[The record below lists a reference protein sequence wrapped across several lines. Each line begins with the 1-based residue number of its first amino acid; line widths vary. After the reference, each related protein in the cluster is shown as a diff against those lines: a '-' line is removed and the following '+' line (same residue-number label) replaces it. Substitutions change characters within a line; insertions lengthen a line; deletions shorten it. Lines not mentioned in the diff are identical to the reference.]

1 MDAAKAEAKFEM
13 RKKAVEAVRS
23 GEPVAVVA
31 RVLGVPHRTV
41 FHWLSKYRQGGLHNL
56 REEARSGRLSN
67 SFSVK
72 VELGD
77 VVGCYG

>member
-1 MDAAKAEAKFEM
+1 MTAHELGKVKFSDL
-13 RKKAVEAVRS
+13 KKYS
-23 GEPVAVVA
+23 
-31 RVLGVPHRTV
+31 LNTI
-41 FHWLSKYRQGGLHNL
+41 GLTQF
-56 REEARSGRLSN
+56 GLSN

>member
-1 MDAAKAEAKFEM
+1 MATGEDPKVIEVAYRGGVLVPAIDLWMD
-13 RKKAVEAVRS
+13 
-23 GEPVAVVA
+23 P
-31 RVLGVPHRTV
+31 RVPRG
-41 FHWLSKYRQGGLHNL
+41 
-56 REEARSGRLSN
+56 LSN

>member
-1 MDAAKAEAKFEM
+1 LSAASAC
-13 RKKAVEAVRS
+13 S
-23 GEPVAVVA
+23 ICQPG
-31 RVLGVPHRTV
+31 
-41 FHWLSKYRQGGLHNL
+41 
-56 REEARSGRLSN
+56 LSN

>member
-1 MDAAKAEAKFEM
+1 MTVTDKLTQNTQSIHFTH
-13 RKKAVEAVRS
+13 VC
-23 GEPVAVVA
+23 
-31 RVLGVPHRTV
+31 HRY
-41 FHWLSKYRQGGLHNL
+41 LK
-56 REEARSGRLSN
+56 RLSN